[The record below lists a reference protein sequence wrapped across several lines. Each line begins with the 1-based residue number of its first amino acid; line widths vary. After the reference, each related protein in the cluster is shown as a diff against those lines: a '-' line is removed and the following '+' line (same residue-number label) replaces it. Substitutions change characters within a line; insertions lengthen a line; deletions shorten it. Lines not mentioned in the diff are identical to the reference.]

1 MMSDWLILLALTAG
15 LVIGGLSIY
24 FVMRGRLDSQRLL
37 YQQSMEIER
46 AMYQENLKLQEKH
59 LQELLQREGQLG
71 EQIAALYSEL
81 QYQQQKRSAA
91 EERCRRIAELEN
103 SLDEKENLIG
113 ELRIELNRLHKTQA
127 ALEQRLEEGE
137 KRFTEQKQLLEQA
150 REKLTEAFAALSAEA
165 LRSNNQSFLELATTS
180 LEKYQESAKSE
191 LEIRYKAIQSMV
203 EPVLIALKQVDQKVQ
218 ELEKERTSAYA
229 SLMAEVGNM
238 SQTQARLQKET
249 ANLAKALRRPE
260 VRGRWGELQLRR
272 VVEMAG
278 MAAFCDF
285 VEQHSSDSSD
295 SRLRPDLIVKLP
307 GGRYVVVDSKTPLQA
322 YLEAL
327 ESEDP
332 AQQRARLSDH
342 ARQLRVH
349 ISQLGSK
356 KYWEQFQPTPEF
368 AVLFVPGEA
377 FFSAA
382 LEYDPELIEYGFN
395 QQVMLATPTTLIA
408 MLKAVAYGW
417 KQEAIAENAREISN
431 LGQNLYDRI
440 HVLAR
445 HFDDLRKGLERS
457 VEAYNQAVGSLESRV
472 LVTARRLKD
481 LGISA
486 AKSLPAA
493 TTIEKIP
500 RQIITGHGELE
511 AGCTAEDDAE

>member
-1 MMSDWLILLALTAG
+1 MSDWLILLAFMAG
-15 LVIGGLSIY
+15 FIIGSLSIY
-24 FVMRGRLDSQRLL
+24 LVMRGRLHGQRLL
-37 YQQSMEIER
+37 YQQSMEAER
-46 AMYQENLKLQEKH
+46 AMYQENLRLQENH
-59 LQELLQREGQLG
+59 LEELRQREGQLG
-71 EQIAALYSEL
+71 EQIAVLYSQL
-81 QYQQQKRSAA
+81 QDQQQKRSAA
-91 EERCRRIAELEN
+91 EERCLRISELEN
-103 SLDEKENLIG
+103 SLEKKENLIS
-113 ELRIELNRLHKTQA
+113 ELRMELNQLHKTQA

-137 KRFTEQKQLLEQA
+137 KRFAEQKQLLEQA
-150 REKLTEAFAALSAEA
+150 REKLTEAFASLSAEA

-180 LEKYQESAKSE
+180 LEKYQEGAKSDM
-191 LEIRYKAIQSMV
+191 EIRYKAIQSLV
-203 EPVLIALKQVDQKVQ
+203 EPVLTSLKQVDQKVQ

-249 ANLAKALRRPE
+249 ANLVKALRRPE

-278 MAAFCDF
+278 MTAYCDF
-285 VEQHSSDSSD
+285 VEQHSSEASN
-295 SRLRPDLIVKLP
+295 SRLRPDMIVKLP

-322 YLEAL
+322 YLDAM

-332 AQQRARLSDH
+332 TLQRARLSDH

-382 LEYDPELIEYGFN
+382 LEYDPELIEYGSS

-408 MLKAVAYGW
+408 LLKAVAYGW

-445 HFDDLRKGLERS
+445 HFEDLRKGLERS

-481 LGISA
+481 LGVSA

-493 TTIEKIP
+493 TMIEKIP
-500 RQIITGHGELE
+500 RQVISGCEELD
-511 AGCTAEDDAE
+511 AACGVDDNAD